1 MEEDVDMF
9 DPMDDGLNEFLVER
23 ANRLA
28 LEKKPLFKA
37 NMVFLTYQRQGLK
50 GAVKER
56 TIQRDV
62 WPATSPHEGGNFRR
76 RIVRGSVYNDKGY
89 HTSTKAP

>member
-9 DPMDDGLNEFLVER
+9 DLMDDGLNEFLVER

-37 NMVFLTYQRQGLK
+37 NMVFLPYQRQGLK
-50 GAVKER
+50 GAVKFEQEVLENS
-56 TIQRDV
+56 TLLLEK
-62 WPATSPHEGGNFRR
+62 SRR
-76 RIVRGSVYNDKGY
+76 LEARWCGYTGHIRGIRFFF
-89 HTSTKAP
+89 